1 MANILKLLILLISIF
16 PTVSQSKIICVPK
29 DVKNIQTAIDRAD
42 PGDTIFL
49 LNGFYQETI
58 TLKDNISL
66 IGESISKTKIHG
78 NGKDAVIKA
87 GDKTLIKSAL

>member
-29 DVKNIQTAIDRAD
+29 DVQSIQTAIDRAD
-42 PGDTIFL
+42 PGDTIYL
-49 LNGFYQETI
+49 LNGFYQETV

-66 IGESISKTKIHG
+66 IGESISKQKFMETAKMQ
-78 NGKDAVIKA
+78 
-87 GDKTLIKSAL
+87 